1 MNWFCMAHDHPDPVL
16 IKTKWCV
23 NMVLHLVIYKFH
35 FWRSLV
41 LIKHRL
47 LIYNVC
53 ICTCHMYVNKINE
66 RTHFTGTW
74 LLICL
79 KTLLYLC
86 PTKNYLNDSF
96 YQYRQL
102 DELCGPWYRYRQK
115 ILVPNSNF
123 FSFDPF
129 YRAERRL
136 VMSVTKCSVS
146 VVDWQN
152 TSICTCIQY

>member
-23 NMVLHLVIYKFH
+23 NMVLHLVVYKFH

-53 ICTCHMYVNKINE
+53 IWCTCHMYVNKINE

-74 LLICL
+74 LFICL

-115 ILVPNSNF
+115 SLVPSSIF
-123 FSFDPF
+123 FCIWPILQR
-129 YRAERRL
+129 RA
-136 VMSVTKCSVS
+136 TACYVS
-146 VVDWQN
+146 HKVL
-152 TSICTCIQY
+152 C

>member
-23 NMVLHLVIYKFH
+23 NKMLHLVVYKFH

-47 LIYNVC
+47 LIYVY
-53 ICTCHMYVNKINE
+53 TCHMYVNKINE
-66 RTHFTGTW
+66 RTHFSGTFVHGFLYALKLCYISVQQRIIWMILFINTDNWMNYVVLDTGTSKKAW
-74 LLICL
+74 
-79 KTLLYLC
+79 
-86 PTKNYLNDSF
+86 
-96 YQYRQL
+96 YQ
-102 DELCGPWYRYRQK
+102 
-115 ILVPNSNF
+115 ILF
-123 FSFDPF
+123 FFAFDPF
-129 YRAERRL
+129 YRAKWRL
-136 VMSVTKCSVS
+136 VMSVAKCTVS